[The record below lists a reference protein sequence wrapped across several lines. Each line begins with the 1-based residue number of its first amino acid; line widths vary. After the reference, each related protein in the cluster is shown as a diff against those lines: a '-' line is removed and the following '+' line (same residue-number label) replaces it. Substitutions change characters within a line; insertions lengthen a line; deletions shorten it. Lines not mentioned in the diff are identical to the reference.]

1 MFRDDKVSTVYK
13 RCPDISKTRLKAPRS
28 TQFSSLVFI
37 TLCTAIAGPW
47 PAFARE
53 AAAQQM
59 TATTT
64 RENNNKPDAVPFY
77 EAVTKA
83 LKKRKTKIDGVC
95 SPSDPVAKRILEE
108 YGAVFVATKKVTPP
122 PVCVFSNEEQ
132 VTKFQEAA
140 GYDQE
145 QIGFDE
151 IELQSRGRA
160 PKLRRQRPTLEFP
173 LRPGTGLLAGTGAPH
188 ERAGNPPKE
197 SSSIPTD
204 S

>member
-1 MFRDDKVSTVYK
+1 
-13 RCPDISKTRLKAPRS
+13 
-28 TQFSSLVFI
+28 
-37 TLCTAIAGPW
+37 
-47 PAFARE
+47 
-53 AAAQQM
+53 M

-77 EAVTKA
+77 EALNKA

-108 YGAVFVATKKVTPP
+108 YGAVFVATRKVTPP

-151 IELQSRGRA
+151 IELQPEAS
-160 PKLRRQRPTLEFP
+160 KQLRKARKTAQ
-173 LRPGTGLLAGTGAPH
+173 
-188 ERAGNPPKE
+188 KE
-197 SSSIPTD
+197 G
-204 S
+204 